1 MRAAEKPAG
10 TAAGKRAGCKTS
22 RPACWVAAATAAHN
36 LAAVRTAA
44 AAAAAVAGCTVDSNR
59 LPAAARKHRSA
70 VAARADI
77 AHQTDQRLDYSFRRG
92 FAFYHRAF
100 LRGLCRHHRH
110 RGRRFRR
117 NFAA

>member
-44 AAAAAVAGCTVDSNR
+44 AAAAAVAGCTEDDSNR
-59 LPAAARKHRSA
+59 LPAAARKRRFVA
-70 VAARADI
+70 AARAD
-77 AHQTDQRLDYSFRRG
+77 AARQTVPNLDYSFRR
-92 FAFYHRAF
+92 AFVSYHRAC
-100 LRGLCRHHRH
+100 LRGFYSHRLGWRYRHCS
-110 RGRRFRR
+110 
-117 NFAA
+117 AA